1 VLHNISHLLE
11 SRILVLDGAM
21 GTMIQQHNLHEKDFR
36 HSSFTSVQSLFGD
49 NDLLSI
55 SRPDII
61 QGIHEAYLEAGADII
76 STNTFNA
83 TAISQLDYEMQV
95 HVREINLAAAQVAR
109 AAVDKFQSLEKPRF
123 VAGALGPTSRTASI
137 SPKVED
143 AAFRNVTF
151 DELVETYTEQ
161 ATALLDGGVDLLL
174 LETIFDTLNAKAAL
188 FALENLFET
197 RGQRTPLIIS
207 GTITDQSGRT
217 LSGQTAEAFYISIK
231 HAKPLAV
238 GLNCALGAE
247 MFRPHLRALSS
258 MATEFVSCYPNAG
271 LPNAF
276 GEYDDTPEY
285 IAQVLGN
292 FAKEGL
298 LNLVGGCCGST
309 PAHIRAIA
317 DAVRGLEPRRA
328 RAALA
333 GQRPRPSGANFGSRQ
348 DRHRSLSLQENEN
361 GIVVGAN
368 PRVRPV
374 TKHDLP
380 LINPMFSGLEPLV
393 ITSDTNFVNVG
404 ERSNITGSP
413 KFSKAILE
421 GDFEAGLVIARQ
433 QVAAGAQIVDI
444 NMDEGLLDSQS
455 AMVRFLS
462 LVAGEPEIARVPLM
476 IDSSKWDVLEAGLKC
491 VQGKAIV
498 NSLSL
503 KDGETEFKRRAELVR
518 RYGAAAVIMAFDE
531 AGQADTLE
539 RRKEICSRAYN
550 ILIGQGWDATDIIF
564 DPNVLT
570 VATGIEAHN
579 AYALDFIEAT
589 RWIKENLPGAL
600 VSGGISNVSFSFR
613 GNNTVR
619 EAMHSVFLYHAIRAG
634 LDMGIVNAGMLEVYE
649 NIIPELRD
657 CVENVILN
665 RREDASE
672 RLLELASTVK
682 GEKKSETKKLEWRSF
697 DVEKRL
703 EYALVQGIADFI
715 ETDVEEARHLFARPL
730 EVIEQPLMRGMNVV
744 GDLFGAGKMFLP
756 QVVKSARVMKKA
768 VAYLTPFLEA
778 DKLGSGSSS
787 AGKVLMA
794 TVKGDVHDI
803 GKNIVGV
810 VLGCNGYEIT
820 DMGVMVSAERILEKA
835 QEIGADLI
843 GLSGLITPS
852 LDEMVFVAREMTRL
866 GITTPLLIGGATT
879 SKAHTAVKIEPVIS
893 SPVVHVLDAS
903 RAVTVAQKLLSSDR
917 DSYHESIK
925 AEYAAL
931 RIARAERTITFLNL
945 EEARNRKP
953 MLEFAPV
960 KPSFLG
966 TKTLEYSIS
975 SLRELIDWTPFFIAW
990 ELKGRYPYIFDDAA
1004 VGTEAKKLFADAQK
1018 MLDVLEQK
1026 LEAKTVIGFWQA
1038 NAVNDD
1044 IHLTI
1049 PNPADA
1055 NPIDLIVRA
1064 RLLDPKT
1071 APDGLWSLASPNPA
1085 DAIGSSQTGQTQ
1097 GSAPTKTILHT
1108 IRQQRDQREANTA
1121 LSDFVA
1127 PLESGVADYVGAF
1140 ACTIHGAEQIARA
1153 FELELDDYNSILVK
1167 ALADRLAEALAEK
1180 LHADVRCEHWGYAR
1194 DEVLSVQDLIKERYV
1209 GIRPAPG
1216 YPAQPDHTEKAT
1228 IFALLEAER
1237 IGLELTES
1245 FAMTPASSVSG
1256 LFLAHSDSRYF
1267 AVGRVAKDQVQDYA
1281 VRKGIRLEVAER
1293 WLAPILGYEPTQS
1306 EPL

>member
-1 VLHNISHLLE
+1 MNYKNTLPKLLE

-36 HSSFTSVQSLFGD
+36 HESFSSIQSLFGD

-83 TAISQLDYEMQV
+83 TAISQLDYEMQS
-95 HVREINLAAAQVAR
+95 HVREINLASALVAR

-161 ATALLDGGVDLLL
+161 ATALLDGSVDLLL

-188 FALENLFET
+188 FALENLFEA

-217 LSGQTAEAFYISIK
+217 LSGQTAEAFYISVK

-258 MATEFVSCYPNAG
+258 IAGEYISCYPNAG

-285 IAQVLGN
+285 MAQVLGN

-309 PAHIRAIA
+309 PEHIRAIA
-317 DAVRGLEPRRA
+317 DALRGLEPRRVQG
-328 RAALA
+328 ALA
-333 GQRPRPSGANFGSRQ
+333 GQGE
-348 DRHRSLSLQENEN
+348 HE
-361 GIVVGAN
+361 
-368 PRVRPV
+368 VRPV
-374 TKHDLP
+374 TEHDSP
-380 LINPMFSGLEPLV
+380 FFNPIFSGLEPLI

-444 NMDEGLLDSQS
+444 NMDEGLLDSQA

-503 KDGETEFKRRAELVR
+503 KDGELEFKRRAELVR

-531 AGQADTLE
+531 SGQADTLE
-539 RRKEICSRAYN
+539 RRKEICSRAYS
-550 ILIGQGWDATDIIF
+550 ILVSNGWDATDIIF

-579 AYALDFIEAT
+579 SYALDFIEAT
-589 RWIKENLPGAL
+589 RWIKENLHGAL

-619 EAMHSVFLYHAIRAG
+619 EAMHSVFLYHAIKAG
-634 LDMGIVNAGMLEVYE
+634 LDMGIVNAGMLEVFE
-649 NIIPELRD
+649 NIAPDLRD
-657 CVENVILN
+657 CVEDVILN

-672 RLLELASTVK
+672 RLLEMANTVK
-682 GEKKSETKKLEWRSF
+682 GEKKSETKKLEWRGF

-703 EYALVQGIADFI
+703 EFALVQGISDFI

-810 VLGCNGYEIT
+810 VLGCNGYEVT
-820 DMGVMVSAERILEKA
+820 DLGVMVSAERILEKA

-852 LDEMVFVAREMTRL
+852 LDEMVHVAREMKRL
-866 GITTPLLIGGATT
+866 GISIPLLIGGATT
-879 SKAHTAVKIEPVIS
+879 SKAHTAVKIEPVIDT
-893 SPVVHVLDAS
+893 PVVHVLDAS
-903 RAVTVAQKLLSSDR
+903 RAVTVAQKLLSSER
-917 DSYHESIK
+917 DLYHTDIK
-925 AEYAAL
+925 AQYAAL
-931 RIARAERTITFLNL
+931 RAARAERTIKFLSL
-945 EEARNRKP
+945 EEARARKP

-960 KPSFLG
+960 KPTFLG

-975 SLRELIDWTPFFIAW
+975 SLRDLIDWTPFFIAW
-990 ELKGRYPYIFDDAA
+990 ELKGRYPYILDDVA
-1004 VGTEAKKLFADAQK
+1004 VGTQAKELLADAQN
-1018 MLDVLEQK
+1018 MLDVLETK
-1026 LEAKTVIGFWQA
+1026 LSARAVIGFWQA
-1038 NAVNDD
+1038 NAVDDD
-1044 IHLTI
+1044 IHLIAETTQTVG
-1049 PNPADA
+1049 AQ
-1055 NPIDLIVRA
+1055 RA
-1064 RLLDPKT
+1064 
-1071 APDGLWSLASPNPA
+1071 APLQHG
-1085 DAIGSSQTGQTQ
+1085 IF
-1097 GSAPTKTILHT
+1097 HT

-1127 PLESGVADYVGAF
+1127 PLESGLQDYVGAF
-1140 ACTIHGAEQIARA
+1140 ACTIHGAEAVARD
-1153 FELELDDYNSILVK
+1153 FELDLDDYNSILVK
-1167 ALADRLAEALAEK
+1167 SLADRLAEALAEK
-1180 LHADVRCEHWGYAR
+1180 LHADVRREHWGYAGG
-1194 DEVLSVQDLIKERYV
+1194 ENLTIQDLIKERYN

-1216 YPAQPDHTEKAT
+1216 YPAQPDHTEKKT
-1228 IFALLEAER
+1228 IFALLGAER

-1245 FAMTPASSVSG
+1245 YAMTPASSVSG
-1256 LFLAHSDSRYF
+1256 LYFAHADSRYF
-1267 AVGRVAKDQVQDYA
+1267 AVGRVARDQVVNYA
-1281 VRKGIRLEVAER
+1281 ARKNISLEDAER
-1293 WLAPILGYEPTQS
+1293 WLAPILGYEP
-1306 EPL
+1306 

>member
-1 VLHNISHLLE
+1 MNNISSLLE

-83 TAISQLDYEMQV
+83 TAISQLDYEMQS

-188 FALENLFET
+188 FALENLFEA

-217 LSGQTAEAFYISIK
+217 LSGQTAEAFYISVK

-258 MATEFVSCYPNAG
+258 IAGEFISCYPNAG

-285 IAQVLGN
+285 MAQVLGN

-317 DAVRGLEPRRA
+317 DAVRGVEPRRA
-328 RAALA
+328 QGALV
-333 GQRPRPSGANFGSRQ
+333 GQRPSLLGASLGSRQ
-348 DRHRSLSLQENEN
+348 DRHRGLSLRDN
-361 GIVVGAN
+361 GVVVGAN
-368 PRVRPV
+368 PHIRPV
-374 TKHDLP
+374 TENDSP
-380 LINPMFSGLEPLV
+380 ITNPMFSGLEPLV
-393 ITSDTNFVNVG
+393 ITADTNFVNVG

-444 NMDEGLLDSQS
+444 NMDEGLLDSQA
-455 AMVRFLS
+455 AMVKFLS

-518 RYGAAAVIMAFDE
+518 RYGAAAVVMAFDE
-531 AGQADTLE
+531 AGQADDLE

-550 ILIGQGWDATDIIF
+550 ILVSNGWDATDIIF

-579 AYALDFIEAT
+579 AYALDFIQAT

-619 EAMHSVFLYHAIRAG
+619 EAMHSVFLYHAIKAG

-657 CVENVILN
+657 CVEDVILN

-672 RLLELASTVK
+672 RLLEMANTVK
-682 GEKKSETKKLEWRSF
+682 GEKKSETKKLEWRGF

-703 EYALVQGIADFI
+703 EFALVQGISDFI

-852 LDEMVFVAREMTRL
+852 LDEMVHVAREMTRL

-879 SKAHTAVKIEPVIS
+879 SKAHTAVKIEPVIQ

-917 DSYHESIK
+917 DSYHETIK

-931 RIARAERTITFLNL
+931 RIARAERTIKFLTL
-945 EEARNRKP
+945 EEAQSRKP

-960 KPSFLG
+960 KPAWLG

-975 SLRELIDWTPFFIAW
+975 SLRDLIDWTPFFIAW

-1004 VGTEAKKLFADAQK
+1004 VGIEAKKLFADAQK
-1018 MLDVLEQK
+1018 MLDVLETK
-1026 LEAKTVIGFWQA
+1026 LEAKAVIGFWQA

-1049 PNPADA
+1049 PTVGATLVVAQPKPYAFASGEFRAGIRPA
-1055 NPIDLIVRA
+1055 P
-1064 RLLDPKT
+1064 
-1071 APDGLWSLASPNPA
+1071 
-1085 DAIGSSQTGQTQ
+1085 
-1097 GSAPTKTILHT
+1097 TILHT

-1121 LSDFVA
+1121 LSDFIA
-1127 PLESGVADYVGAF
+1127 PLESGLTDYIGAF
-1140 ACTIHGAEQIARA
+1140 ACTIHGAEQIARD
-1153 FELELDDYNSILVK
+1153 FELELDDYNSILCK
-1167 ALADRLAEALAEK
+1167 ALADRLAESLAEK
-1180 LHADVRCEHWGYAR
+1180 LHADVRREHWGYAR
-1194 DEVLSVQDLIKERYV
+1194 DENLTTQDLIKERYA

-1245 FAMTPASSVSG
+1245 YAMTPASSVSG
-1256 LFLAHSDSRYF
+1256 LYLAHPDSRYF

-1281 VRKGIRLEVAER
+1281 LRKGISLEVAER
-1293 WLAPILGYEPTQS
+1293 WLAPILGYEPIS
-1306 EPL
+1306 S

>member
-1 VLHNISHLLE
+1 MNHETNLSKLLE

-36 HSSFTSVQSLFGD
+36 HSSFTSIQSLFGD

-83 TAISQLDYEMQV
+83 TAISQLDYEMQSQ
-95 HVREINLAAAQVAR
+95 VREINLAAAKVAR
-109 AAVDKFQSLEKPRF
+109 AAVDKFQSLEQPRF

-188 FALENLFET
+188 FALENLFEA

-217 LSGQTAEAFYISIK
+217 LSGQTAEAFYISVK
-231 HAKPLAV
+231 HTKPLAV

-258 MATEFVSCYPNAG
+258 IAGEFVSCYPNAG

-285 IAQVLGN
+285 MAQVLGN

-309 PAHIRAIA
+309 PEHIRAIA

-328 RAALA
+328 QGALA
-333 GQRPRPSGANFGSRQ
+333 GQGDHKRPKPEGAAFAVKKGRPYEK
-348 DRHRSLSLQENEN
+348 L
-361 GIVVGAN
+361 
-368 PRVRPV
+368 
-374 TKHDLP
+374 
-380 LINPMFSGLEPLV
+380 PMFSGLEPLV

-433 QVAAGAQIVDI
+433 QVTAGAQIVDV
-444 NMDEGLLDSQS
+444 NMDEGLLDSEA
-455 AMVRFLS
+455 AMVKFLS

-503 KDGETEFKRRAELVR
+503 KDGELEFKRRAELVR
-518 RYGAAAVIMAFDE
+518 RYGAAAVVMAFDE

-550 ILIGQGWDATDIIF
+550 ILVSNGWDATDIIF

-579 AYALDFIEAT
+579 GYALDFIEAT
-589 RWIKENLPGAL
+589 RWIKENLHGAL

-619 EAMHSVFLYHAIRAG
+619 EAMHSVFLYHAIKAG
-634 LDMGIVNAGMLEVYE
+634 LDMGIVNAGMLEVFE
-649 NIIPELRD
+649 NIAPDLRD
-657 CVENVILN
+657 CVEDVILN

-672 RLLELASTVK
+672 RLLEMANTVK
-682 GEKKSETKKLEWRSF
+682 GEKKSETKKLEWRSL

-703 EYALVQGIADFI
+703 EFALVQGIADFI

-903 RAVTVAQKLLSSDR
+903 RAVTVAQKLLSAER
-917 DSYHESIK
+917 DSYHTDIK
-925 AEYAAL
+925 AQYAAL
-931 RIARAERTITFLNL
+931 RAARAERTIKFLSL
-945 EEARNRKP
+945 EEAQTKKP
-953 MLEFAPV
+953 ILEFAPV
-960 KPSFLG
+960 KPTFLG

-975 SLRELIDWTPFFIAW
+975 SLRQLIDWTPFFIAW

-1004 VGTEAKKLFADAQK
+1004 VGKQAKELFEDAQN
-1018 MLDVLEQK
+1018 MLDMLETK
-1026 LEAKTVIGFWQA
+1026 LTAKAVIGFWAA

-1044 IHLTI
+1044 IHLT
-1049 PNPADA
+1049 
-1055 NPIDLIVRA
+1055 VGA
-1064 RLLDPKT
+1064 RY
-1071 APDGLWSLASPNPA
+1071 ASPNLA
-1085 DAIGSSQTGQTQ
+1085 DAIGSSKTGQTQ
-1097 GSAPTKTILHT
+1097 GSLDHKMHLRAWSPAPTVLHT

-1121 LSDFVA
+1121 LSDFIA
-1127 PLESGVADYVGAF
+1127 PLESGVQDYVGAF
-1140 ACTIHGAEQIARA
+1140 ACTIHGAEQVARDY
-1153 FELELDDYNSILVK
+1153 EQGLDDYNSILVK
-1167 ALADRLAEALAEK
+1167 ALADRLAEALAEQ
-1180 LHADVRCEHWGYAR
+1180 LHADVRRQHWGYAR
-1194 DEVLSVQDLIKERYV
+1194 DESLSTQDLIKERYN

-1228 IFALLEAER
+1228 IFALLGAER

-1245 FAMTPASSVSG
+1245 YAMTPASSVSG
-1256 LFLAHSDSRYF
+1256 LYLAHADSRYF
-1267 AVGRVAKDQVQDYA
+1267 AVGRIAKDQVMDYA
-1281 VRKGIRLEVAER
+1281 VRKNISLEVAER
-1293 WLAPILGYEPTQS
+1293 WLAPILGYEPIPS
-1306 EPL
+1306 GL

>member
-1 VLHNISHLLE
+1 MLKTPISSLLE

-21 GTMIQQHNLHEKDFR
+21 ATMIQQHNLHEKDFR
-36 HSSFTSVQSLFGD
+36 HPSFSSVQSLFGD

-55 SRPDII
+55 SRPEII

-83 TAISQLDYEMQV
+83 TAISQLDYEMQS
-95 HVREINLAAAQVAR
+95 HVREINLASAQVAR
-109 AAVDKFQSLEKPRF
+109 AAVDKFQSPLKPRF

-188 FALENLFET
+188 FALENLFEA
-197 RGQRTPLIIS
+197 RGVRTPLIIS

-217 LSGQTAEAFYISIK
+217 LSGQTAEAFYISVK

-258 MATEFVSCYPNAG
+258 IAGEYISCYPNAG

-285 IAQVLGN
+285 MAQVLGN

-309 PAHIRAIA
+309 PEHIRAIS

-328 RAALA
+328 GERQKRPKPEGAAVGVKKAKGESETFDL
-333 GQRPRPSGANFGSRQ
+333 RPSPFAF
-348 DRHRSLSLQENEN
+348 
-361 GIVVGAN
+361 
-368 PRVRPV
+368 
-374 TKHDLP
+374 
-380 LINPMFSGLEPLV
+380 FSGLEPLI

-433 QVAAGAQIVDI
+433 QVTAGAQIVDV
-444 NMDEGLLDSQS
+444 NMDEGLLDSQA
-455 AMVRFLS
+455 AMVKFLS

-503 KDGETEFKRRAELVR
+503 KDGELEFKRRAELVR
-518 RYGAAAVIMAFDE
+518 RYGAAAVVMAFDE

-539 RRKEICSRAYN
+539 RRKEICSRAYH
-550 ILIGQGWDATDIIF
+550 ILVSNGWDATDIIF

-589 RWIKENLPGAL
+589 RWIKENLHGAL

-619 EAMHSVFLYHAIRAG
+619 EAMHSVFLYHAIKAG
-634 LDMGIVNAGMLEVYE
+634 LDMGIVNAGMLEVFE
-649 NIIPELRD
+649 NIAPDLRD
-657 CVENVILN
+657 CVEDVILN

-672 RLLELASTVK
+672 RLLEMANTVK
-682 GEKKSETKKLEWRSF
+682 GEKKSETKKLEWRGF

-703 EYALVQGIADFI
+703 EYALVQGISDFI

-917 DSYHESIK
+917 DSYHTDIK
-925 AEYAAL
+925 SEYAAL
-931 RIARAERTITFLNL
+931 RIARAERTIKFLSL
-945 EEARNRKP
+945 EEARAKKP
-953 MLEFAPV
+953 ILEFAPV

-990 ELKGRYPYIFDDAA
+990 ELKGRYPFIFDDAV
-1004 VGTEAKKLFADAQK
+1004 VGKQAKELFADAQN
-1018 MLDVLEQK
+1018 MLDMLETK
-1026 LEAKTVIGFWQA
+1026 LTAKAVIGFWEA
-1038 NAVNDD
+1038 NAVKDD
-1044 IHLTI
+1044 IHLT
-1049 PNPADA
+1049 DGSTA
-1055 NPIDLIVRA
+1055 NTVF
-1064 RLLDPKT
+1064 
-1071 APDGLWSLASPNPA
+1071 
-1085 DAIGSSQTGQTQ
+1085 
-1097 GSAPTKTILHT
+1097 HT

-1121 LSDFVA
+1121 LSDFIA
-1127 PLESGVADYVGAF
+1127 PLESGVQDYIGAF
-1140 ACTIHGAEQIARA
+1140 ACTIHGAEQVARDY
-1153 FELELDDYNSILVK
+1153 EQGLDDYNSILVK
-1167 ALADRLAEALAEK
+1167 ALADRLAEALAEQ
-1180 LHADVRCEHWGYAR
+1180 LHADVRRQHWGYAR
-1194 DEVLSVQDLIKERYV
+1194 DESLSTQDLIKERYN

-1228 IFALLEAER
+1228 IFALLGAER

-1245 FAMTPASSVSG
+1245 YAMTPASSVSG
-1256 LFLAHSDSRYF
+1256 LYFAHADSRYF
-1267 AVGRVAKDQVQDYA
+1267 AVGRIAKDQVADYA
-1281 VRKGIRLEVAER
+1281 ARKNISLEVAER
-1293 WLAPILGYEPTQS
+1293 WLAPILGYEPMPS
-1306 EPL
+1306 GVCGV

>member
-1 VLHNISHLLE
+1 MVDNISSLLE

-36 HSSFTSVQSLFGD
+36 HSSFSSVLSLFGD
-49 NDLLSI
+49 NDLLCI
-55 SRPDII
+55 SRPDVI

-83 TAISQLDYEMQV
+83 TAISQLDYEMQS
-95 HVREINLAAAQVAR
+95 HVREINLAAAKVAR

-188 FALENLFET
+188 FALENIFET

-217 LSGQTAEAFYISIK
+217 LSGQTAEAFYISVK

-258 MATEFVSCYPNAG
+258 IATEFVSCYPNAG

-276 GEYDDTPEY
+276 GEYDDTPAY
-285 IAQVLGN
+285 MAQVLGN

-309 PAHIRAIA
+309 PEHIRAIA
-317 DAVRGLEPRRA
+317 DAVRGLEPRRVQG
-328 RAALA
+328 ALA
-333 GQRPRPSGANFGSRQ
+333 SQRPSPSSASLGSREG
-348 DRHRSLSLQENEN
+348 DHK
-361 GIVVGAN
+361 G
-368 PRVRPV
+368 RPYE
-374 TKHDLP
+374 KL
-380 LINPMFSGLEPLV
+380 PMFSGLEPLV
-393 ITSDTNFVNVG
+393 ITSETNFVNVG

-421 GDFEAGLVIARQ
+421 GDFEAGLMIARQ
-433 QVAAGAQIVDI
+433 QVTAGAQIVDV
-444 NMDEGLLDSQS
+444 NMDEGLLDSQA
-455 AMVRFLS
+455 AMVKFLS
-462 LVAGEPEIARVPLM
+462 LLAGEPEIARVPLM

-503 KDGETEFKRRAELVR
+503 KDGELEFKRRAELVR
-518 RYGAAAVIMAFDE
+518 RYGAAAVVMAFDE

-539 RRKEICSRAYN
+539 RRKEICSRAYK
-550 ILIGQGWDATDIIF
+550 ILLEQGWDATDIIF

-579 AYALDFIEAT
+579 SYAWDFIEAT
-589 RWIKENLPGAL
+589 RWIKENLSGAL

-619 EAMHSVFLYHAIRAG
+619 EAMHSVFLYHAIKAG

-649 NIIPELRD
+649 NIAPELRD
-657 CVENVILN
+657 CVEDVILN
-665 RREDASE
+665 RREDASD
-672 RLLELASTVK
+672 RLLELANNLKTVGAK
-682 GEKKSETKKLEWRSF
+682 RASPEQQQWRSLA
-697 DVEKRL
+697 VEKRL

-810 VLGCNGYEIT
+810 VLGCNGYEVT

-835 QEIGADLI
+835 VESGADLI

-852 LDEMVFVAREMTRL
+852 LDEMVHVAKEMTRL
-866 GITTPLLIGGATT
+866 GISTPLLIGGATT

-903 RAVTVAQKLLSSDR
+903 RAVTVAQKLLSSER
-917 DSYHESIK
+917 DAYHQDIK

-931 RIARAERTITFLNL
+931 RIARAERTIKFLSL
-945 EEARNRKP
+945 EEARVRKP
-953 MLEFAPV
+953 VLEYAPV
-960 KPSFLG
+960 QPAWLG
-966 TKTLEYSIS
+966 TKTLEFTIS
-975 SLRELIDWTPFFIAW
+975 ELRELIDWTPFFIAW
-990 ELKGRYPYIFDDAA
+990 ELKGRYPYILEDVA
-1004 VGTEAKKLFADAQK
+1004 VGKQAKELFADAQK
-1018 MLDVLEQK
+1018 MLDVLETK
-1026 LEAKTVIGFWQA
+1026 LEAQAVIGFWQA
-1038 NAVNDD
+1038 NAVGDD

-1049 PNPADA
+1049 GE
-1055 NPIDLIVRA
+1055 
-1064 RLLDPKT
+1064 T
-1071 APDGLWSLASPNPA
+1071 
-1085 DAIGSSQTGQTQ
+1085 
-1097 GSAPTKTILHT
+1097 LHT

-1127 PLESGVADYVGAF
+1127 PLESGVKDFVGAF
-1140 ACTIHGAEQIARA
+1140 ACTIHGAEQLARD
-1153 FELELDDYNSILVK
+1153 FELELDDYNAILVK

-1180 LHADVRCEHWGYAR
+1180 LHADVRRTHWGYAPNE
-1194 DEVLSVQDLIKERYV
+1194 DLTTQDLIKERYA

-1228 IFALLEAER
+1228 IFRLLEAER

-1256 LFLAHSDSRYF
+1256 LYFAHSDSRYF
-1267 AVGRVAKDQVQDYA
+1267 AVGRVAQDQVLDYA
-1281 VRKGIRLEVAER
+1281 TRKGISLEVAER
-1293 WLAPILGYEPTQS
+1293 WLAPILGYEPS
-1306 EPL
+1306 REFVAAD

>member
-1 VLHNISHLLE
+1 MRSILSTTILSLLE

-36 HSSFTSVQSLFGD
+36 HPSFSSVLNLFGD

-55 SRPDII
+55 SRPGVI

-83 TAISQLDYEMQV
+83 TGISQLDYEMQS

-151 DELVETYTEQ
+151 DELVQTYTEQ
-161 ATALLDGGVDLLL
+161 TQALLDGGVDLLL

-188 FALENLFET
+188 FALEQIFET

-217 LSGQTAEAFYISIK
+217 LSGQTAEAFYISIR

-285 IAQVLGN
+285 MAQVLGS

-317 DAVRGLEPRRA
+317 NAVRGLEPRQA
-328 RAALA
+328 QGALA
-333 GQRPRPSGANFGSRQ
+333 SQ
-348 DRHRSLSLQENEN
+348 DRHRGLSLQKHEPVGTKQKHES
-361 GIVVGAN
+361 VGAN

-374 TKHDLP
+374 ANHDSSM
-380 LINPMFSGLEPLV
+380 NPMFSGLEPLV

-444 NMDEGLLDSQS
+444 NMDEGLLDSQA
-455 AMVRFLS
+455 AMVRFLC

-476 IDSSKWDVLEAGLKC
+476 IDSSKWDILEAGLKC

-503 KDGETEFKRRAELVR
+503 KDGEAEFKRRAELVR
-518 RYGAAAVIMAFDE
+518 RYGAAAVVMAFDE

-539 RRKEICSRAYN
+539 RRKEICSRAYH
-550 ILIGQGWDATDIIF
+550 ILLENGWDASDIIF

-579 AYALDFIEAT
+579 SYALDFIEAT
-589 RWIKENLPGAL
+589 RWIKQHLPGAL

-619 EAMHSVFLYHAIRAG
+619 EAMHSVFLYHAIQAG

-649 NIIPELRD
+649 SIAPDLRE
-657 CVENVILN
+657 CVEDVILN

-672 RLLELASTVK
+672 RLLELANDLKTV
-682 GEKKSETKKLEWRSF
+682 GAQRAAPTRQEWRGYE
-697 DVEKRL
+697 VEKRL

-715 ETDVEEARHLFARPL
+715 ETDVEEARHNFARPL

-810 VLGCNGYEIT
+810 VLGCNGYEVT

-835 QEIGADLI
+835 VEIGADII

-852 LDEMVFVAREMTRL
+852 LDEMVHVAREMSRL

-879 SKAHTAVKIEPVIS
+879 SKAHTAVKIEPVTN

-903 RAVTVAQKLLSSDR
+903 RAVTVAQKLLSSER
-917 DSYHESIK
+917 DAYHTDIK

-931 RIARAERTITFLNL
+931 RAARAERTIQFLNL
-945 EEARNRKP
+945 EEARSRKP
-953 MLEFAPV
+953 VLEFAPV

-1004 VGTEAKKLFADAQK
+1004 VGAQAKELFADAQT
-1018 MLDVLEQK
+1018 MLDILEHK
-1026 LEAKTVIGFWQA
+1026 LEAKAVIGFWQA
-1038 NAVNDD
+1038 NAVSDD
-1044 IHLTI
+1044 IHLT
-1049 PNPADA
+1049 
-1055 NPIDLIVRA
+1055 VGA
-1064 RLLDPKT
+1064 RH
-1071 APDGLWSLASPNPA
+1071 ASPNPA
-1085 DAIGSSQTGQTQ
+1085 EAIGSSRATTRV
-1097 GSAPTKTILHT
+1097 APTVLHT

-1127 PLESGVADYVGAF
+1127 PLETGMTDYVGAF
-1140 ACTIHGAEQIARA
+1140 ACTIHGAEALARE
-1153 FELELDDYNSILVK
+1153 FEQEHDDYNSILVK
-1167 ALADRLAEALAEK
+1167 ALADRLAESLAEQ
-1180 LHADVRCEHWGYAR
+1180 LHADVRRQHWGYSR
-1194 DEVLSVQDLIKERYV
+1194 DENLTTQDLIKERYQ

-1228 IFALLEAER
+1228 VFALLEAER
-1237 IGLELTES
+1237 IGLRLTES
-1245 FAMTPASSVSG
+1245 YAMTPASSVSG
-1256 LFLAHSDSRYF
+1256 LYFAHPDSRYF

-1281 VRKGIRLEVAER
+1281 TRKGIGLEIAER
-1293 WLAPILGYEPTQS
+1293 WLSPILGYEPA
-1306 EPL
+1306 

>member
-1 VLHNISHLLE
+1 VLHNIYSFLE

-36 HSSFTSVQSLFGD
+36 HSSFSSVQSLFGD

-83 TAISQLDYEMQV
+83 TGISQLDYEMQV

-188 FALENLFET
+188 FALENLFEA
-197 RGQRTPLIIS
+197 RGSRTPLIIS

-217 LSGQTAEAFYISIK
+217 LSGQTAEAFYISVR

-258 MATEFVSCYPNAG
+258 IATEFVSCYPNAG

-285 IAQVLGN
+285 MAQVLGN

-309 PAHIRAIA
+309 PEHIRAIA

-328 RAALA
+328 LGALA
-333 GQRPRPSGANFGSRQ
+333 NQ
-348 DRHRSLSLQENEN
+348 DRHRGLSLQDN
-361 GIVVGAN
+361 GVVVGAN

-374 TKHDLP
+374 GEYNSTFA
-380 LINPMFSGLEPLV
+380 NPMFSGLEPLV
-393 ITSDTNFVNVG
+393 ITADTNFVNVG

-444 NMDEGLLDSQS
+444 NMDEGLLDSQA

-503 KDGETEFKRRAELVR
+503 KDGEAEFKRRAELVR

-539 RRKEICSRAYN
+539 RRKEICSRAYK
-550 ILIGQGWDATDIIF
+550 ILLSNGWDATDIIF

-589 RWIKENLPGAL
+589 RWIKENLHGAL

-619 EAMHSVFLYHAIRAG
+619 EAMHSVFLYHAIKAG
-634 LDMGIVNAGMLEVYE
+634 LDMGIVNAGMLEVFE
-649 NIIPELRD
+649 NIAPDLRD
-657 CVENVILN
+657 CVEDVILN

-672 RLLELASTVK
+672 RLLELANTVK

-703 EYALVQGIADFI
+703 EFALVQGIADFI

-835 QEIGADLI
+835 KEIGADLI

-852 LDEMVFVAREMTRL
+852 LDEMVHVAREMTRL
-866 GITTPLLIGGATT
+866 GISTPLLIGGATT
-879 SKAHTAVKIEPVIS
+879 SKAHTAVKIEPVIQ

-917 DSYHESIK
+917 DSYHASIK

-931 RIARAERTITFLNL
+931 RTARAERTIKFLSL
-945 EEARNRKP
+945 EEARAKKP
-953 MLEFAPV
+953 ILEFAPV

-990 ELKGRYPYIFDDAA
+990 ELKGRYPFIFDDAA
-1004 VGTEAKKLFADAQK
+1004 VGTQAKELFADAQA
-1018 MLDVLEQK
+1018 MLDVLETK
-1026 LEAKTVIGFWQA
+1026 LEAKAVIGFWAA

-1055 NPIDLIVRA
+1055 NDLTVGA
-1064 RLLDPKT
+1064 
-1071 APDGLWSLASPNPA
+1071 GLASLNSA
-1085 DAIGSSQTGQTQ
+1085 DAIGSSRTGVV
-1097 GSAPTKTILHT
+1097 LHT

-1127 PLESGVADYVGAF
+1127 PFSSGVEDYLGAF
-1140 ACTIHGAEQIARA
+1140 ACTIHGAESIAKN

-1167 ALADRLAEALAEK
+1167 ALADRLAEALAEQ
-1180 LHADVRCEHWGYAR
+1180 LHTDVRRVHWGYAVG
-1194 DEVLSVQDLIKERYV
+1194 ENLTTQDLIKERYN

-1228 IFALLEAER
+1228 IFALLEAQR

-1245 FAMTPASSVSG
+1245 FAMMPASSVSG
-1256 LFLAHSDSRYF
+1256 LYFAHSDSRYF
-1267 AVGRVAKDQVQDYA
+1267 AVGRVAKDQVVDYA
-1281 VRKGIRLEVAER
+1281 ARKGMSLEIAER
-1293 WLAPILGYEPTQS
+1293 WLAPILGYEPMPS
-1306 EPL
+1306 GGEPMPSGGEPTREITLELVVGFKSG

>member
-1 VLHNISHLLE
+1 MIQSISTLLE

-36 HSSFTSVQSLFGD
+36 HPSFSSIQSLFGD

-55 SRPDII
+55 SHPDII
-61 QGIHEAYLEAGADII
+61 QGIHESYLEAGADII

-83 TAISQLDYEMQV
+83 TAISQLDYEMQS
-95 HVREINLAAAQVAR
+95 HVREINLASALVAR
-109 AAVDKFQSLEKPRF
+109 AAVDKFQSPLKPRF

-188 FALENLFET
+188 FALENLFEA
-197 RGQRTPLIIS
+197 RGVRTPLIIS

-217 LSGQTAEAFYISIK
+217 LSGQTAEAFYISVK

-258 MATEFVSCYPNAG
+258 IAGEYISCYPNAG

-285 IAQVLGN
+285 MAQVLGN

-309 PAHIRAIA
+309 PEHIRAIS

-328 RAALA
+328 LA
-333 GQRPRPSGANFGSRQ
+333 GQRPSPSGASLGSRQ
-348 DRHRSLSLQENEN
+348 DRHRGLSLQKHEP
-361 GIVVGAN
+361 VGAN

-374 TKHDLP
+374 TEHDSP
-380 LINPMFSGLEPLV
+380 FFNPMFSGLEPLI

-433 QVAAGAQIVDI
+433 QVTAGAQIVDV
-444 NMDEGLLDSQS
+444 NMDEGLLDSQA
-455 AMVRFLS
+455 AMVKFLS

-503 KDGETEFKRRAELVR
+503 KDGELEFKRRAELVR
-518 RYGAAAVIMAFDE
+518 RYGAAAVVMAFDE

-550 ILIGQGWDATDIIF
+550 ILVSNGWDATDIIF

-589 RWIKENLPGAL
+589 RWIKENLHGAL

-619 EAMHSVFLYHAIRAG
+619 EAMHSVFLYHAIKAG

-649 NIIPELRD
+649 NIAPELRE
-657 CVENVILN
+657 CVEDVILN

-672 RLLELASTVK
+672 RLLEMANTVK
-682 GEKKSETKKLEWRSF
+682 GEKKSETKKLEWRGF

-893 SPVVHVLDAS
+893 SPVIHVLDAS
-903 RAVTVAQKLLSSDR
+903 RAVTVAQKLLSSER
-917 DSYHESIK
+917 DAYHTDIK
-925 AEYAAL
+925 AQYAAL
-931 RIARAERTITFLNL
+931 RAARAERTIKFLSL
-945 EEARNRKP
+945 EEAQAKKP
-953 MLEFAPV
+953 VLEFAPV
-960 KPSFLG
+960 KPTFLG

-1004 VGTEAKKLFADAQK
+1004 VGKQAKELFADAQN
-1018 MLDVLEQK
+1018 MLDILETK
-1026 LEAKTVIGFWQA
+1026 LTAKAVIGFWAA
-1038 NAVNDD
+1038 NAVCDD
-1044 IHLTI
+1044 IHLTLDTDNVPFPLDTVGARYAS
-1049 PNPADA
+1049 PNLADA
-1055 NPIDLIVRA
+1055 N
-1064 RLLDPKT
+1064 
-1071 APDGLWSLASPNPA
+1071 
-1085 DAIGSSQTGQTQ
+1085 GSSRATISDSSPSGAALE
-1097 GSAPTKTILHT
+1097 SRKVAPTVLHT

-1121 LSDFVA
+1121 LSDFIA
-1127 PLESGVADYVGAF
+1127 PLESGLQDYIGAF
-1140 ACTIHGAEQIARA
+1140 ACTIHGAEQVARDY
-1153 FELELDDYNSILVK
+1153 EQGLDDYNSILVK
-1167 ALADRLAEALAEK
+1167 ALADRLAEALAEQ
-1180 LHADVRCEHWGYAR
+1180 LHADVRRQHWGYAR
-1194 DEVLSVQDLIKERYV
+1194 DESLSTQDLIKERYN

-1228 IFALLEAER
+1228 IFALLGAER

-1245 FAMTPASSVSG
+1245 YAMTPASSVSG
-1256 LFLAHSDSRYF
+1256 LYFAHADSRYF
-1267 AVGRVAKDQVQDYA
+1267 AVGRIAKDQVMDYA
-1281 VRKGIRLEVAER
+1281 VRKNISLEVAER
-1293 WLAPILGYEPTQS
+1293 WLSPILGYEP
-1306 EPL
+1306 

>member
-1 VLHNISHLLE
+1 MKKNNIYSLLE

-36 HSSFTSVQSLFGD
+36 HSSFSSVQSLFGD

-55 SRPDII
+55 SRPEII

-83 TAISQLDYEMQV
+83 TAISQLDYEMQS
-95 HVREINLAAAQVAR
+95 HVREINLAAARVAR
-109 AAVDKFQSLEKPRF
+109 AAVDKFQSLEQPRF

-188 FALENLFET
+188 FALENLFEA
-197 RGQRTPLIIS
+197 RGVRTPLIIS

-217 LSGQTAEAFYISIK
+217 LSGQTAEAFYISVK

-258 MATEFVSCYPNAG
+258 IATEFVSCYPNAG

-285 IAQVLGN
+285 MAQVLGN

-309 PAHIRAIA
+309 PEHIRAIA
-317 DAVRGLEPRRA
+317 NAVRGLEPRRVQG
-328 RAALA
+328 ALA
-333 GQRPRPSGANFGSRQ
+333 GQRPSPSGASLGSRQ
-348 DRHRSLSLQENEN
+348 DRHGGLSLQKHEPIGAKQKHEP
-361 GIVVGAN
+361 VGAN

-374 TKHDLP
+374 TNHDSP
-380 LINPMFSGLEPLV
+380 FSNPMFSGLEPLI

-433 QVAAGAQIVDI
+433 QVTAGAQIVDI
-444 NMDEGLLDSQS
+444 NMDEGLLDSQA
-455 AMVRFLS
+455 AMVKFLS

-503 KDGETEFKRRAELVR
+503 KDGELEFKRKAELVR
-518 RYGAAAVIMAFDE
+518 RYGAAAVVMAFDE

-539 RRKEICSRAYN
+539 RRKEICSRAYH
-550 ILIGQGWDATDIIF
+550 ILLEGGWDATDIIF

-589 RWIKENLPGAL
+589 RWIKENLHGAL

-619 EAMHSVFLYHAIRAG
+619 EAMHGVFLYHAIKAG
-634 LDMGIVNAGMLEVYE
+634 LDMGIVNAGMLEVFE
-649 NIIPELRD
+649 NIAPDLRD
-657 CVENVILN
+657 CVEDVILN

-672 RLLELASTVK
+672 RLLEMANTVK

-703 EYALVQGIADFI
+703 EFALVQGIADFI

-903 RAVTVAQKLLSSDR
+903 RAVTVAQKLLSTER
-917 DSYHESIK
+917 DSYHADIK
-925 AEYAAL
+925 AQYAAL
-931 RIARAERTITFLNL
+931 RAARAERTIKFLSL
-945 EEARNRKP
+945 DEAQTKKP
-953 MLEFAPV
+953 VLEFAPV
-960 KPSFLG
+960 KPAWLG

-1004 VGTEAKKLFADAQK
+1004 VGKQAKELFADAQT
-1018 MLDVLEQK
+1018 MLNMLETK
-1026 LEAKTVIGFWQA
+1026 LTAKAVIGFWEA

-1044 IHLTI
+1044 IHLTL
-1049 PNPADA
+1049 DT
-1055 NPIDLIVRA
+1055 VGA
-1064 RLLDPKT
+1064 RH
-1071 APDGLWSLASPNPA
+1071 ASPLRH
-1085 DAIGSSQTGQTQ
+1085 G
-1097 GSAPTKTILHT
+1097 ILHT

-1121 LSDFVA
+1121 LSDFIA
-1127 PLESGVADYVGAF
+1127 PINSGVQDYIGAF
-1140 ACTIHGAEQIARA
+1140 ACTIHGAEQVARDY
-1153 FELELDDYNSILVK
+1153 EQGLDDYNSILVK
-1167 ALADRLAEALAEK
+1167 ALADRLAEALAEQ
-1180 LHADVRCEHWGYAR
+1180 LHADVRRQHWGYAR
-1194 DEVLSVQDLIKERYV
+1194 DESLSTQDLIKERYN

-1228 IFALLEAER
+1228 IFALLGAER

-1245 FAMTPASSVSG
+1245 YAMTPASSVSG
-1256 LFLAHSDSRYF
+1256 LYFAHADSRYF
-1267 AVGRVAKDQVQDYA
+1267 AVGRIAKDQVMDYA
-1281 VRKGIRLEVAER
+1281 VRKNISLEVAER
-1293 WLAPILGYEPTQS
+1293 WLAPILGYEPIPS
-1306 EPL
+1306 GL

>member
-1 VLHNISHLLE
+1 MSPNNIFSLLE

-21 GTMIQQHNLHEKDFR
+21 GTMIQAHNLHEKDFR
-36 HSSFTSVQSLFGD
+36 HSSFTSVLSLFGD
-49 NDLLSI
+49 NDLLCI
-55 SRPDII
+55 SRPEII

-83 TAISQLDYEMQV
+83 TAISQLDYEMQS
-95 HVREINLAAAQVAR
+95 HVREINLAAARVAR

-188 FALENLFET
+188 FALENLFEA

-217 LSGQTAEAFYISIK
+217 LSGQTAEAFYISVK

-258 MATEFVSCYPNAG
+258 IAGEYISCYPNAG

-285 IAQVLGN
+285 MAQVLGN

-317 DAVRGLEPRRA
+317 DAVRGLEPRRVQGA
-328 RAALA
+328 TASQGDDKRPKPEGAAFVVKNH
-333 GQRPRPSGANFGSRQ
+333 RPYEKTLSSRG
-348 DRHRSLSLQENEN
+348 E
-361 GIVVGAN
+361 
-368 PRVRPV
+368 PCVRPV
-374 TKHDLP
+374 GEHDLG
-380 LINPMFSGLEPLV
+380 LPMFSGLEPLV
-393 ITSDTNFVNVG
+393 ITIDTNFVNVG

-421 GDFEAGLVIARQ
+421 GNFEAGLVIARQ
-433 QVAAGAQIVDI
+433 QVTAGAQIVDV
-444 NMDEGLLDSQS
+444 NMDEGLLDSEA
-455 AMVRFLS
+455 AMVKFLS

-476 IDSSKWDVLEAGLKC
+476 IDSSKWSVLEAGLKC

-503 KDGETEFKRRAELVR
+503 KDGELEFKRRAELVR
-518 RYGAAAVIMAFDE
+518 RYGAAAVVMAFDE

-539 RRKEICSRAYN
+539 RRKEICSRAYH
-550 ILIGQGWDATDIIF
+550 ILIGQGWDASDIIF

-589 RWIKENLPGAL
+589 RWIKENLHGAL

-619 EAMHSVFLYHAIRAG
+619 EAMHSVFLYHAIKAG

-649 NIIPELRD
+649 NIIPELRE
-657 CVENVILN
+657 CVEDVILN
-665 RREDASE
+665 RREDASD
-672 RLLELASTVK
+672 RLLELAQTLKTV
-682 GEKKSETKKLEWRSF
+682 GARHASPTRQEWRSF
-697 DVEKRL
+697 DVQKRL
-703 EYALVQGIADFI
+703 EFALVQGIADFI

-810 VLGCNGYEIT
+810 VLGCNGYEVT

-835 QEIGADLI
+835 MEIGADLI

-879 SKAHTAVKIEPVIS
+879 SKAHTAVKIEPVIN

-917 DSYHESIK
+917 DLYHQSIK

-931 RIARAERTITFLNL
+931 RAARAERTIKFLSL
-945 EEARNRKP
+945 EEARAKKP
-953 MLEFAPV
+953 ILEFAPV
-960 KPSFLG
+960 RPNFLG

-990 ELKGRYPYIFDDAA
+990 ELKGRYPFIFDDAA
-1004 VGTEAKKLFADAQK
+1004 VGNEAKKLFADAQA

-1026 LEAKTVIGFWQA
+1026 LEAKAVIGFWAA
-1038 NAVNDD
+1038 NSVGDD
-1044 IHLTI
+1044 IHFDT
-1049 PNPADA
+1049 
-1055 NPIDLIVRA
+1055 VGA
-1064 RLLDPKT
+1064 RH
-1071 APDGLWSLASPNPA
+1071 ASPHPA
-1085 DAIGSSQTGQTQ
+1085 DAIGSSQTGQTH
-1097 GSAPTKTILHT
+1097 GSAPTKTILHS

-1121 LSDFVA
+1121 LSDFIA
-1127 PLESGVADYVGAF
+1127 PLESGIADYIGAF
-1140 ACTIHGAEQIARA
+1140 ACTIHGAEQVARGY
-1153 FELELDDYNSILVK
+1153 ELELDDYNSILVK

-1180 LHADVRCEHWGYAR
+1180 LHADVRCEHWGYSR
-1194 DEVLSVQDLIKERYV
+1194 DEVLTVQDLIKERYA

-1256 LFLAHSDSRYF
+1256 LYLAHSDSRYF
-1267 AVGRVAKDQVQDYA
+1267 AVGRVAKDQVMDYA
-1281 VRKGIRLEVAER
+1281 VRKGIGLEVAER
-1293 WLAPILGYEPTQS
+1293 WLAPILGYEPVLLV
-1306 EPL
+1306 P